1 MIRDLKKTMQNNLST
16 PDERKGTISSDLR
29 FTWMLFFSFCVKI
42 VKRYQGQNRVIGP
55 RIDQALVGSWALVWQ
70 GISGGQSVE
79 TRSTSGV
86 TLKSLGYNGS
96 NELLGRSVASK
107 LWVHEPDTFFF
118 AAGHRNQ

>member
-42 VKRYQGQNRVIGP
+42 VKRYQRQNRVIGP

-70 GISGGQSVE
+70 GKLISSKKH
-79 TRSTSGV
+79 
-86 TLKSLGYNGS
+86 LKTAVS
-96 NELLGRSVASK
+96 R
-107 LWVHEPDTFFF
+107 
-118 AAGHRNQ
+118 